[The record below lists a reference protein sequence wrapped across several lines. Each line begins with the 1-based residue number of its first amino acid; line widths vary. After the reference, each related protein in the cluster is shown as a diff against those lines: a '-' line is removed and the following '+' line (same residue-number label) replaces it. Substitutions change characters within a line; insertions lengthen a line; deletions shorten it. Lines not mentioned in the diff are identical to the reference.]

1 MWEAEF
7 FPRGIKY
14 NKAKIIWGGDVPET
28 VLKTVRLKV
37 TCRNEL
43 HNERFKVKLC
53 FIQIFFNKNYFLTD
67 ICVDNRS

>member
-37 TCRNEL
+37 TCRNQL
-43 HNERFKVKLC
+43 HNERFKVSFVL
-53 FIQIFFNKNYFLTD
+53 FI
-67 ICVDNRS
+67 